1 MDIAGRK
8 VLVLGLGVSGCAAA
22 RFLINKGARVI
33 AADSSDDSETVIQS
47 AAELTDAGA
56 ECRIGDIP
64 ESVLDDVHLIIVSP
78 GVPNDNKLV
87 QKAIELRIPIMSEPE
102 LASRFTR
109 ASIIAVTGTNG
120 KTTTTTLIG
129 EILKSSGLESVVAG
143 NIGYPMICAVEEV
156 SAAGFL
162 VIELSSFQLDHIIQL
177 RPEIAV
183 LLNITE
189 DHLDRHGAFSAYV
202 ESKKRVFMNQ
212 TTNDYAIVSADDPV
226 VLAAADG
233 IRSRLVKTSK
243 FDRPADGAYT
253 ADDMLVVNVGSRQ
266 TVCRIDELRL
276 TGSHNLDNALAATAA
291 AVCAGVKV
299 EHIRQVLKE
308 FAGLPHRLQK
318 IGVLDGISFY
328 DDSKATNPDAVLKAV
343 TSFDK
348 PVILL
353 AGGRNK
359 GYDFSKLAPLA
370 DSIKA
375 IEAFGEAG
383 PQMAADLAQ
392 SGITIKVWPDLEAA
406 FEAAQEIART
416 GDIILLS
423 PACASFD
430 QYKDYKARG
439 EHFIELV
446 NRARVK
452 KDRT

>member
-189 DHLDRHGAFSAYV
+189 DHLDRHGDFSAYV

-383 PQMAADLAQ
+383 SQMAADLAQ